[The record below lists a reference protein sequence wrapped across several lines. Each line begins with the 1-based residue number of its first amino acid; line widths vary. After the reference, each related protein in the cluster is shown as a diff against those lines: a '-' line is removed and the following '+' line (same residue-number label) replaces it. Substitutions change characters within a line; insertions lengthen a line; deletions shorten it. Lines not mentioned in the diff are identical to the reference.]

1 MQAIKCLTEFIEEE
15 LEDAEKY
22 AKKAMHYK
30 DSNRK
35 LAETYSLLAEEEL
48 RHSELLHKEVV
59 TMIEAHKATGKAAP
73 PDMLAIWEWEHGKAV
88 DHKTRI
94 KTMLQ
99 MFRT

>member
-1 MQAIKCLTEFIEEE
+1 MKDIKCLVEFIAEE

-30 DSNRK
+30 ESNRK